1 VEIPGADRT
10 HPPPTHLKL
19 LQSGRLP
26 RNRDNGPQCRSFP
39 ETAFRK
45 LLQEKNLVLTSAEK
59 AGMIPE
65 GEIEAV
71 QPWNRHLSR
80 PCFAEKPEITR
91 KDSPSASA

>member
-1 VEIPGADRT
+1 
-10 HPPPTHLKL
+10 
-19 LQSGRLP
+19 
-26 RNRDNGPQCRSFP
+26 
-39 ETAFRK
+39 
-45 LLQEKNLVLTSAEK
+45 VLTSAEK